1 MGGAARTWITAV
13 PLFPVVFGA
22 GLVLAAVF
30 SRPLARRARLA
41 DGVVFGLLAS
51 LSLIVAATLSPGV
64 DGVWGSCL
72 RDVAHPL
79 GPRGLLT
86 GGDRSLNTWLF
97 VPLGVFAALAARTR
111 PWLLP
116 AAFAVPFMVEGLQ
129 RALPW
134 LGRRCQFQDLVDN
147 AWGVVLGA
155 AVGLLIG
162 LLTTRSE
169 RR

>member
-30 SRPLARRARLA
+30 ARPLAQRLRLS
-41 DGVVFGLLAS
+41 DGVMFGLLAS
-51 LSLIVAATLSPGV
+51 LCLIGAATLSPGV

-97 VPLGVFAALAARTR
+97 VPLGVFAALAARSR
-111 PWLLP
+111 RWVLP
-116 AAFAVPFMVEGLQ
+116 AAFAVPFVVEALQ
-129 RALPW
+129 RAVPW

-162 LLTTRSE
+162 LLTARDQ
-169 RR
+169 RP

>member
-1 MGGAARTWITAV
+1 MGGAARGWVTAV

-30 SRPLARRARLA
+30 ARPIAQRLRLA

-51 LSLIVAATLSPGV
+51 LCLIVAATLSPGV
-64 DGVWGSCL
+64 DGVWGGCL
-72 RDVAHPL
+72 REVVHPL

-97 VPLGVFAALAARTR
+97 VPLGLFAALASRTR
-111 PWLLP
+111 RWILP
-116 AAFAVPFMVEGLQ
+116 AAFAVPFVVEGVQ
-129 RALPW
+129 RLVPW

-147 AWGVVLGA
+147 VWGVVLGA
-155 AVGLLIG
+155 VAGLLIG
-162 LLTTRSE
+162 VLISRPQ
-169 RR
+169 RP

>member
-1 MGGAARTWITAV
+1 MGGAARTWVTAV

-22 GLVLAAVF
+22 GMVLSAVF
-30 SRPLARRARLA
+30 ARSLARRLGVT
-41 DGVVFGLLAS
+41 DGVMFGLLAA
-51 LSLIVAATLSPGV
+51 LSLIIAATLSPGV

-111 PWLLP
+111 PWVLP
-116 AAFAVPFMVEGLQ
+116 AAFAVPFVVEGVQ
-129 RALPW
+129 RVVPW

-147 AWGVVLGA
+147 AWGIVLGA
-155 AVGLLIG
+155 AAGLLIG
-162 LLTTRSE
+162 LLLGRTE